1 MRRVVLFV
9 VSVFTW
15 LLSVFT
21 LHLFFMVP
29 LFCFCFCWDEPPVV
43 CRWKLE
49 CRVGQLSV
57 PQEWCHADPGI
68 FWFINIYTRIWNAE
82 TNQGAVDIFRRNQ
95 PSFGR
100 CQTREYG
107 RFSVLNI
114 PSIELCEC
122 RGWNLIK
129 NISYLIINL
138 EGRFIT
144 TINFSRP
151 YVVVDVLYWRS
162 LGANIADWNAWNSA
176 VEGATVVAIIATAAA
191 VVVAARAV
199 TSDWIVWSRAV
210 ECAVVVVALSVVLK

>member
-1 MRRVVLFV
+1 ML
-9 VSVFTW
+9 
-15 LLSVFT
+15 
-21 LHLFFMVP
+21 
-29 LFCFCFCWDEPPVV
+29 
-43 CRWKLE
+43 
-49 CRVGQLSV
+49 
-57 PQEWCHADPGI
+57 GI
-68 FWFINIYTRIWNAE
+68 
-82 TNQGAVDIFRRNQ
+82 
-95 PSFGR
+95 
-100 CQTREYG
+100 
-107 RFSVLNI
+107 
-114 PSIELCEC
+114 
-122 RGWNLIK
+122 K
-129 NISYLIINL
+129 L